1 MSKKLWEASEFRK
14 KTSNLSNYE
23 KFIKKNY
30 NYKSYQNYSRL
41 LSWSLKDSKRF
52 WNSIWDYTGVN
63 GIKNEK
69 FKLSKNLIDSKF
81 FINSK
86 LNFSENLLSKKN
98 NNRAITFISENG
110 YKEVRSWRDLNK
122 NTIKIVKFLK
132 SINLKKGQRV
142 AAYMPNTIQTIESF
156 LATSDIRAIWP

>member
-1 MSKKLWEASEFRK
+1 MSKKLWEASEFIK

-23 KFIKKNY
+23 KFIQKNY
-30 NYKSYQNYSRL
+30 NYKSVQNYSKL

-52 WNSIWDYTGVN
+52 WNSIWDYTAIN

-86 LNFSENLLSKKN
+86 LNFSENLLSKK
-98 NNRAITFISENG
+98 II
-110 YKEVRSWRDLNK
+110 
-122 NTIKIVKFLK
+122 I
-132 SINLKKGQRV
+132 GQ
-142 AAYMPNTIQTIESF
+142 
-156 LATSDIRAIWP
+156 